1 MRLTLL
7 KETAM
12 PISERP
18 DIAELMKKR
27 DVKGLIAVLSC
38 KDERGRRDAMN
49 ALVQIGLPS
58 VDPLLSELKRLS
70 REVYQAA
77 VEVLVR
83 IGSPA
88 VEPLSA
94 ALQSKDTYMRKAA
107 IQALGRIGDTRAVE
121 PLIPLLEGTF
131 WKQRIA
137 AAGALGQIG
146 DTQAVEPLIMMLED
160 KKAAPGFPDGYPQ
173 ARSAAA
179 RALGQI
185 GDARAVEPLIVT
197 LQSDWPSVRVV
208 AAEALGQIGD
218 SRAIDPLSGLIVES
232 GDGELQRSCIHALV
246 KVYQSEQLDEKS
258 RQKIL
263 SMNEVKLLLTRQ

>member
-1 MRLTLL
+1 
-7 KETAM
+7 M
-12 PISERP
+12 PTSERP

-38 KDERGRRDAMN
+38 EDERGRRDAMN
-49 ALVQIGLPS
+49 ALVRIGLPS

-70 REVYQAA
+70 REVYQVA

-88 VEPLSA
+88 VEPLA
-94 ALQSKDTYMRKAA
+94 VALQSKDPYVRKAA

-146 DTQAVEPLIMMLED
+146 DSQAVEPLLVMLED
-160 KKAAPGFPDGYPQ
+160 KEAFPGFPDGYPQ
-173 ARSAAA
+173 VRSSAA

-185 GDARAVEPLIVT
+185 ADARAVEPLIAT
-197 LQSDWPSVRVV
+197 LQNDWDWVCIA

-218 SRAIDPLSGLIVES
+218 SKAIEPLSGLIVES

-246 KVYQSEQLDEKS
+246 KIYQSEQLDEKS

-263 SMNEVKLLLTRQ
+263 SIHEVKLLLTRQ